1 MKVKIKGYVTHTKYK
16 WDEAPQYTFHG
27 FDPSDY
33 LGDESVV
40 VMQHEIEIEIPDDFD
55 PRPGQI
61 AALKA
66 QKERAQAEFA
76 KRVTEIDEKINSLL
90 ALEA

>member
-1 MKVKIKGYVTHTKYK
+1 MKVSIKGYVTYSDPI
-16 WDEAPQYTFHG
+16 WAEEPAYSFYT
-27 FDPSDY
+27 FDPSEY
-33 LGDESVV
+33 SNLVI
-40 VMQHEIEIEIPDDFD
+40 VMQHTFEVEIPDDFD

-66 QKERAQAEFA
+66 QKERVQAEFS
-76 KRVTEIDEKINSLL
+76 KRVMDIDTQINSLL

>member
-16 WDEAPQYTFHG
+16 WEDKPHYSFYG
-27 FDPSDY
+27 FDPSDH
-33 LGDESVV
+33 LGDDSVV
-40 VMQHEIEIEIPDDFD
+40 VMQHEVEIEIPDDFD

-90 ALEA
+90 AIEA